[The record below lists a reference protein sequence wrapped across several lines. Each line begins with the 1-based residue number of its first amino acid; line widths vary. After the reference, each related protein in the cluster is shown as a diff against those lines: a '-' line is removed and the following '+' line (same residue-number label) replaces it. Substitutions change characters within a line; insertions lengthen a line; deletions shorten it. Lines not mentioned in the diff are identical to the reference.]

1 MIRNTIARVDLA
13 ALRSNFAAI
22 QQYVASE
29 PGRPAPAIIAVV
41 KANAYGHGAERVAL
55 ALEQGGATMLACA
68 DIEEGVVL
76 RRAGVRVPIL
86 VFGALSVS
94 DLDGLFEY
102 SLTPTISTPGAARAV
117 HTAAVNRRQSIRYHL
132 KIDTGMNR
140 LGFRHDNLRRTLPA
154 VLASDHLQLEGV
166 FTHFA
171 SADAPES
178 PVFDTQRERFEAAQR
193 VVAELTGPPA
203 TFAPRATAAEEGG
216 HYRDSP
222 PEGGHY
228 ERPDVVSGFSRTT
241 NSRIIRHAANSAAL
255 LRDSRV
261 WYDAVRPGLLL
272 YGIVPPPLA
281 STLPLQPV
289 MSLTSRVVAVKGLRP
304 GEGVGYGWRFEA
316 DAPRTI
322 AVIPAGYADGLDTR
336 LCGRGHVLIRGRR
349 VPIVGAVSMDMITV
363 DVTDVGEVQPG
374 DEVVLLGRQG
384 DDRWQQIDAREVA
397 AAIGTI
403 PWEIV
408 CRLGTRIE
416 RTYE

>member
-1 MIRNTIARVDLA
+1 MIRSTVARVDLN
-13 ALRSNFAAI
+13 ALRHNFAAI
-22 QQYVASE
+22 QQFLASQPVPR
-29 PGRPAPAIIAVV
+29 PGSGQGRIPPAIIAVV

-55 ALEQGGATMLACA
+55 ALEQAGATMLACA
-68 DIEEGVVL
+68 DIEEGIVL
-76 RRAGVRVPIL
+76 RRAGVRVPVL

-117 HTAAVNRRQSIRYHL
+117 HAAAVKRRSVIGYHL

-140 LGFRHDNLRRTLPA
+140 LGFRHDNLRRTLPEM
-154 VLASDHLQLEGV
+154 LASMHLRLEGV

-171 SADAPES
+171 SADEPGS
-178 PVFDTQRERFEAAQR
+178 PVFNTQRERFDEACDVLSGLR
-193 VVAELTGPPA
+193 RTSG
-203 TFAPRATAAEEGG
+203 
-216 HYRDSP
+216 P

-228 ERPDVVSGFSRTT
+228 V
-241 NSRIIRHAANSAAL
+241 RHASNSAAL
-255 LRDSRV
+255 LCDSRV

-281 STLPLQPV
+281 STIPLQPV
-289 MSLTSRVVAVKGLRP
+289 MSLTSRVVAVKGVRP
-304 GEGVGYGWRFEA
+304 GEGVGYGWMFES
-316 DAPRTI
+316 DMPRTI

-336 LCGRGHVLIRGRR
+336 LCGRGHVLIRGTR

-363 DVTDVGEVQPG
+363 DVTDISEVQPG

-384 DDRWQQIDAREVA
+384 NEHWQQIDAREVA
-397 AAIGTI
+397 DAIGTI

-416 RTYE
+416 RHYD

>member
-1 MIRNTIARVDLA
+1 VIRSTIARVDLN
-13 ALRSNFAAI
+13 ALRHNFAAI
-22 QQYVASE
+22 QQYLASE
-29 PGRPAPAIIAVV
+29 PGRTPPGIIAVV
-41 KANAYGHGAERVAL
+41 KANAYGHGSERVAL

-68 DIEEGVVL
+68 DIEEGIVL
-76 RRAGVRVPIL
+76 RRAGVRVPVL

-117 HTAAVNRRQSIRYHL
+117 HAAAVRRKSTIGYHL

-140 LGFRHDNLRRTLPA
+140 LGFRHDNLRRTLPEM
-154 VLASDHLQLEGV
+154 LASDHLRLEGV

-171 SADAPES
+171 SADEPES
-178 PVFDTQRERFEAAQR
+178 PVFNMQRERFEGAHR
-193 VVAELTGPPA
+193 VVAGM
-203 TFAPRATAAEEGG
+203 RANAE
-216 HYRDSP
+216 
-222 PEGGHY
+222 
-228 ERPDVVSGFSRTT
+228 VLV
-241 NSRIIRHAANSAAL
+241 HASNSAAM

-281 STLPLQPV
+281 STIPLQPV
-289 MSLTSRVVAVKGLRP
+289 MSLTSRVVAVKGMRP
-304 GEGVGYGWRFEA
+304 GEGVGYGWKFES
-316 DAPRTI
+316 DTPRTI

-336 LCGRGHVLIRGRR
+336 LCGRGHVLIRGKR

-363 DVTDVGEVQPG
+363 DVTDIGEVQPG

-384 DDRWQQIDAREVA
+384 DESWQQIDAREVA
-397 AAIGTI
+397 AAVGTI

-416 RTYE
+416 RHYD